1 MEFCLDLS
9 HHPWA
14 RGTDPHLAARA
25 TIRAI
30 EVADQAGLHSAWL
43 SEDPDGWD
51 VFGVL
56 GAAAVRTERIRLG
69 PGVTNPYLRHPVLL
83 AMSVATLDRLSGGR
97 AFLGLGRGQPEW
109 YRLGLGMET
118 GQPLRALRETIAL
131 LRQWWQPPHRASIS
145 GHFRVNDWRLAFGPL
160 QPSIPIYLAAIGP
173 RALRLAAQLA
183 DGVLVAEF
191 ASEPFL
197 RRLVP
202 EVRRAIATAGRDAA
216 TFSIFVRTAITVTDD
231 PEPILERRKNLL
243 ALLCTLPGMDR
254 QLDVPGFDVPALMAR
269 LREVMRT
276 EEVLARGGGFSLAR
290 ELGDLA
296 TARRLIPTELV
307 AAVSYVGPATEI
319 RARLRRLAE
328 IGVTHVF
335 LAPPGDLEPAAY
347 AELVA
352 QLRP

>member
-14 RGTDPHLAARA
+14 RSADPQRAARE
-25 TIRAI
+25 TIRVI

-51 VFGVL
+51 AFAVL
-56 GAAAVRTERIRLG
+56 GAAANRTERIRLG
-69 PGVTNPYLRHPVLL
+69 TGVTNPYLRHPVLL
-83 AMSVATLDRLSGGR
+83 AMSTATLDRLSGGR

-109 YRLGLGMET
+109 YRVSLGIET

-131 LRQWWQPPHRASIS
+131 LRQWWQPPYRASSS
-145 GHFRVNDWRLAFGPL
+145 GQFRVQDWRLAFGPV
-160 QPSIPIYLAAIGP
+160 QPSIPIYLAALGP
-173 RALRLAAQLA
+173 RALALATSQA
-183 DGVLVAEF
+183 DGVLVADF

-202 EVRRAIATAGRDAA
+202 ELRRNVEMAGRNPDA
-216 TFSIFVRTAITVTDD
+216 FSIFVRTAITVTDD
-231 PEPILERRKNLL
+231 PEPILERRKSLL
-243 ALLCTLPGMDR
+243 ALLCTLPGMAR
-254 QLDVPGFDVPALMAR
+254 QLEIPGVDVRALIAR

-276 EEVLARGGGFSLAR
+276 EEVLARGGGLSAAR

-307 AAVSYVGPATEI
+307 AAVSYVGSAEEI

-335 LAPPGDLEPAAY
+335 VAPPGDLDPHAY
-347 AELVA
+347 ADLVA
-352 QLRP
+352 RIRP